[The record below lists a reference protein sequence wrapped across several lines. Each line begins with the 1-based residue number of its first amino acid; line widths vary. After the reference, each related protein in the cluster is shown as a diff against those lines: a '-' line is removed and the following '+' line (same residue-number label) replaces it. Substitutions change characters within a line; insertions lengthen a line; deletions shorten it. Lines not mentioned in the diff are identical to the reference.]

1 MIAMGRMKTMGCA
14 AALAALLASAA
25 AGQNDVEALR
35 EAKAR
40 AAAAEARSEALR
52 QEAAIAEAATAR
64 LVARR
69 AALAAEIDAASAQ
82 IAAAQVRIAIIDRR
96 QRAQA
101 ARLGEANAPL
111 LRLNAL
117 LQNMTRQPVSLLLAR
132 PGDRRDYVR
141 LRASMAS
148 IEPVIAA
155 RTQALRNQIALQRQL
170 QAQEKVAIKSLQ
182 KARADLANR
191 QGALAALVRNNRGR
205 ALDLTAGAAL
215 EFERA
220 IGQGERARD
229 LIERIDAERESGLN
243 AATLAELDG
252 PQPRP
257 GSKPAK
263 SAAATAYRL
272 PVAGRIISGFGEL
285 NPTGYRERGIRL
297 AVEPSARV
305 TAPAA
310 GRISFAGQYRSFG
323 NIVIIEHGGGWATL
337 VAGLERLAVEAGSRV
352 DQGASL
358 GTAAGTDAEIM
369 VELRRNGRLID
380 LATLLG

>member
-1 MIAMGRMKTMGCA
+1 MGRMKTMGCA

-52 QEAAIAEAATAR
+52 QEAAIAEAATDR

-182 KARADLANR
+182 KARVDLANR
-191 QGALAALVRNNRGR
+191 QGALAAL
-205 ALDLTAGAAL
+205 
-215 EFERA
+215 
-220 IGQGERARD
+220 
-229 LIERIDAERESGLN
+229 
-243 AATLAELDG
+243 
-252 PQPRP
+252 
-257 GSKPAK
+257 
-263 SAAATAYRL
+263 
-272 PVAGRIISGFGEL
+272 
-285 NPTGYRERGIRL
+285 
-297 AVEPSARV
+297 
-305 TAPAA
+305 
-310 GRISFAGQYRSFG
+310 
-323 NIVIIEHGGGWATL
+323 
-337 VAGLERLAVEAGSRV
+337 
-352 DQGASL
+352 
-358 GTAAGTDAEIM
+358 
-369 VELRRNGRLID
+369 
-380 LATLLG
+380 

>member
-1 MIAMGRMKTMGCA
+1 MGRMKTMGCA

-52 QEAAIAEAATAR
+52 QEAAIAEAATDR

-257 GSKPAK
+257 GSKPAIPAK
-263 SAAATAYRL
+263 SAAAYRL

-337 VAGLERLAVEAGSRV
+337 VAGLESLAVEAGSRV
-352 DQGASL
+352 NQGASL
-358 GTAAGTDAEIM
+358 GTAAGADAEIM